1 MRSRVAWGLT
11 LAVLAVGCNR
21 TTAKLTPELEAR
33 FQQEQVV
40 RRADDQVFRY
50 TYGGGKWENRDASI
64 IVTKQSVY
72 IHKNEKVGL
81 DITGTSRRA
90 YEVHRDHQRVIIG
103 AGSGNSRV
111 SWSFEP
117 PDGDADGWTKD
128 IRAVVNAVSG
138 D

>member
-1 MRSRVAWGLT
+1 MRRISWAVALM
-11 LAVLAVGCNR
+11 VVSVGCHR
-21 TTAKLTPELEAR
+21 TTARLTPELEAR
-33 FQQEQVV
+33 FQQEQIL

-50 TYGGGKWENRDASI
+50 TYGGGRWENRDASI
-64 IVTKQSVY
+64 MVTRQSVY

-81 DITGTSRRA
+81 DITGSSRRA

-103 AGSGNSRV
+103 AGSGQSRV

-117 PDGDADGWTKD
+117 PDGDADGWAKD
-128 IRAVVNAVSG
+128 IRAVVSAVTG

>member
-1 MRSRVAWGLT
+1 MRHRATWGLILVM
-11 LAVLAVGCNR
+11 LAAGCNR
-21 TTAKLTPELEAR
+21 TTARLTPELEAR
-33 FQQEQVV
+33 FQQEQIL

-50 TYGGGKWENRDASI
+50 TYSGGRWENRDASI

-81 DITGTSRRA
+81 DITGTSRRT
-90 YEVHRDHQRVIIG
+90 YDVHRDHQRVIIA
-103 AGSGNSRV
+103 AGSGQSRV

-128 IRAVVNAVSG
+128 IRTVVSAVSG

>member
-1 MRSRVAWGLT
+1 MRHRATWGLILVM
-11 LAVLAVGCNR
+11 LAAGCNR
-21 TTAKLTPELEAR
+21 TTARLTPELEAR
-33 FQQEQVV
+33 FQQEQIL

-50 TYGGGKWENRDASI
+50 TYSGGRWENRDASI

-81 DITGTSRRA
+81 DITGTSRRT
-90 YEVHRDHQRVIIG
+90 YDVHRDHQRVIIA
-103 AGSGNSRV
+103 AGSGQSRV

-128 IRAVVNAVSG
+128 IRTVMTAVSG